1 MPSDVYQNLTDDD
14 LKAIW
19 AYLRTL
25 KPIRN
30 AVLAGL
36 PTPNPKK

>member
-1 MPSDVYQNLTDDD
+1 MPVEVYQNLTDDD

-19 AYLRTL
+19 AYLQTL
-25 KPIRN
+25 KPINN

-36 PTPNPKK
+36 PTPGAKK